1 MRKFIF
7 SLLFLPFIIN
17 AQILSKRDRA
27 TLKDKILADRFDNL
41 LPSLMD
47 RADIDMWLV
56 ISRV

>member
-7 SLLFLPFIIN
+7 LLLFLPFIIN
-17 AQILSKRDRA
+17 SQILSERDRA
-27 TLKDKILADRFDNL
+27 TFKDKILADRFDNL